1 MFSNY
6 KLEDAEVEY
15 EAASNDNNVINY
27 NGIKITDE
35 EKIKIK
41 RSL

>member
-6 KLEDAEVEY
+6 KLEDAEVDF

-27 NGIKITDE
+27 HGIKVTDE